1 MAPGGSG
8 AAGRPSSPGTVPP
21 ARPPVTS
28 APPLAKAGGA
38 VGDPG
43 QPTATAPGTYTY
55 DLSSD
60 GGQDSGST
68 SFTQKVTTEATSG
81 GTTRQSVVDNRNGG
95 SGNVDQ
101 EVEWS
106 SAGEVQRHTTFDAGG
121 QSGRCDWN
129 PPIQELASGLAA
141 GKAWDIRATCHF
153 LLFGQPITV
162 DLAGRAAVT
171 GRERLQVG
179 ADAVDVWVITDTTD
193 ATVTTTTAGT
203 YRIHHVA
210 TDRVS
215 GRLGLLV
222 EEDST
227 DTASSGSGTRTARS
241 HQALRSIHP
250 V

>member
-1 MAPGGSG
+1 
-8 AAGRPSSPGTVPP
+8 
-21 ARPPVTS
+21 
-28 APPLAKAGGA
+28 

-43 QPTATAPGTYTY
+43 QPTVTAPGTYTY

-60 GGQDSGST
+60 GGQGSAPT
-68 SFTQKVTTEATSG
+68 TFTQKVTTEATSG

-95 SGNVDQ
+95 SGNIDQ

-106 SAGEVQRHTTFDAGG
+106 AAGEVQRHTTFNVGG

-141 GKAWDIRATCHF
+141 GKAWDIRGTCHF

-162 DLAGRAAVT
+162 DLVGRATVT

-179 ADAVDVWVITDTTD
+179 QDAVDVWVITDTTD

-227 DTASSGSGTRTARS
+227 DTASSGSGTRTAHS
-241 HQALRSIHP
+241 HQALRNVHP
-250 V
+250 A